1 MASRVS
7 QLPVEVIV
15 QPTTQKARVS
25 QLPVEILVQPTTQK
39 ARLSQLCIEVLI
51 APPVAASGGITRI
64 QNMFH
69 GLRNNV

>member
-1 MASRVS
+1 MAGRVS
-7 QLPVEVIV
+7 QLATEV
-15 QPTTQKARVS
+15 
-25 QLPVEILVQPTTQK
+25 LVQPSTQK